1 MKRKG
6 FTLVEL
12 LAVIAILAILVI
24 IALPNVLKMFNDSKR
39 NSFMTEARNIYN
51 EAEKKYLS
59 NQISGNLLTTYS
71 NDSGLC
77 ESGVTKCDLDL
88 SGRTNIDYLIKTNT
102 SGKIIYLLIKDE
114 SYEVELGDMSSEI
127 NSTDITSSTIK
138 DVTTKTVT
146 IKTCPDGTI
155 AGDVNGD
162 GKVDTGDMEALKE
175 YITNGTNSINGG
187 DYNSDGVIDVMD
199 LIRLKKFISGS
210 DVDLA
215 C

>member
-1 MKRKG
+1 MNKKG

-39 NSFMTEARNIYN
+39 NSFMTETRNIYN

-77 ESGVTKCDLDL
+77 ENGATKCDLDL

-102 SGKIIYLLIKDE
+102 SGKIIYLLIKDVN
-114 SYEVELGDMSSEI
+114 YEVELGDMSSEI
-127 NSTDITSSTIK
+127 NATDITSSTIK
-138 DVTTKTVT
+138 DTTTKTVT

-155 AGDVNGD
+155 AGDVNED
-162 GKVDTGDMEALKE
+162 GKVDSKDLISLKE
-175 YITNGTNSINGG
+175 YIADNNKPIKGG
-187 DYNSDGVIDVMD
+187 DYNSDGVINVLD
-199 LIRLKKFISGS
+199 LIRLKKYISGS

>member
-1 MKRKG
+1 
-6 FTLVEL
+6 
-12 LAVIAILAILVI
+12 
-24 IALPNVLKMFNDSKR
+24 MFNDSKR

-77 ESGVTKCDLDL
+77 ENGATKCDLDL

-114 SYEVELGDMSSEI
+114 NYEVELGDMSSEI
-127 NSTDITSSTIK
+127 NATDITSSTIK

-146 IKTCPDGTI
+146 LKTCPDGTI

-162 GKVDTGDMEALKE
+162 GKVNSKDLNSLKE
-175 YITNGTNSINGG
+175 YIAGNNTSIKGG
-187 DYNSDGVIDVMD
+187 DYNSDGVINALD
-199 LIRLKKFISGS
+199 LIRLKKYISGS